1 MWIILRQSCKIYC
14 DFYVFRVVDKREK
27 KFIHINNVDN
37 VDNLPV
43 IEKIYPHK
51 KVLNVT
57 G

>member
-27 KFIHINNVDN
+27 KFLHINIVDN